1 MSSQNSLHPARTAL
15 CFLLSLGL
23 WACSQSAT
31 PAAEQQ
37 LDTTEAGMPLSQRN
51 LTTLASI
58 PPIDAAVPD
67 IIETATFGLG

>member
-1 MSSQNSLHPARTAL
+1 MPSQNSLHPARSTL
-15 CFLLSLGL
+15 CFLLYLGL

-31 PAAEQQ
+31 PTAHQQ
-37 LDTTEAGMPLSQRN
+37 LDTAEAGMPLLQQEQTSP
-51 LTTLASI
+51 ASI